1 MREGKKG
8 PYRSSAR
15 WHAVRA
21 EPISE
26 DNASPKMDK
35 VRIRR
40 PYRPRTACGHVVVGG
55 CRPVHLP
62 SLIWGLL
69 LCVLLAAIVLV
80 RILDRALHGP
90 LRPGDLLPDLH
101 AAADDRQRYGAV
113 SSQLAD
119 SPHRPSRLPLQRRA
133 APSPSVSP

>member
-8 PYRSSAR
+8 PTAVAR
-15 WHAVRA
+15 GGPRPTR
-21 EPISE
+21 PISE
-26 DNASPKMDK
+26 DNASPKIEKPESDD
-35 VRIRR
+35 
-40 PYRPRTACGHVVVGG
+40 RTVPALHVGMSSSAAAT
-55 CRPVHLP
+55 PFTLP

-101 AAADDRQRYGAV
+101 AAADDSQRYGAV

-119 SPHRPSRLPLQRRA
+119 SPHRP
-133 APSPSVSP
+133 

>member
-1 MREGKKG
+1 MEYGRWISDGRTVPAPHVG
-8 PYRSSAR
+8 MSSA
-15 WHAVRA
+15 AAAPFTV
-21 EPISE
+21 
-26 DNASPKMDK
+26 
-35 VRIRR
+35 
-40 PYRPRTACGHVVVGG
+40 
-55 CRPVHLP
+55 P

-69 LCVLLAAIVLV
+69 LCVLVAAIVLV

-119 SPHRPSRLPLQRRA
+119 SPHRP
-133 APSPSVSP
+133 

>member
-1 MREGKKG
+1 
-8 PYRSSAR
+8 
-15 WHAVRA
+15 
-21 EPISE
+21 
-26 DNASPKMDK
+26 MD
-35 VRIRR
+35 IRR
-40 PYRPRTACGHVVVGG
+40 PYRPRTACGHVIGG
-55 CRPVHLP
+55 CRPVHVP

-119 SPHRPSRLPLQRRA
+119 SPHRP
-133 APSPSVSP
+133 

>member
-1 MREGKKG
+1 LNVVHPVPAGMREGKKG

-26 DNASPKMDK
+26 DNASPKIDK

-55 CRPVHLP
+55 CRPVHAP

-90 LRPGDLLPDLH
+90 LRPGDLQNARKFVLNPGRECFRT
-101 AAADDRQRYGAV
+101 A
-113 SSQLAD
+113 
-119 SPHRPSRLPLQRRA
+119 
-133 APSPSVSP
+133 